1 MNKKKSSH
9 TVYAVSITDFT
20 MKKHDK
26 GEFKLLDRAVVLH
39 KSIKL
44 EMEKSITYDYH
55 LYASVH
61 PDAVECVP
69 IMTSLGYCIQ
79 VRDTPFNI
87 SDIKNSYFLS
97 DYPVVV
103 HLDLDTI
110 VLQPMDD
117 FFDMMTSTTMAKTKT
132 SLKEEDIEQFAQTST
147 MWMKHNN
154 DNTGINNKTIQ
165 WSSLLALS
173 TENKILT
180 KPEQINFMFTRD
192 YNMVQPPRKKVYQIG
207 WRAGWISCCMTKS
220 T

>member
-1 MNKKKSSH
+1 
-9 TVYAVSITDFT
+9 
-20 MKKHDK
+20 
-26 GEFKLLDRAVVLH
+26 
-39 KSIKL
+39 
-44 EMEKSITYDYH
+44 
-55 LYASVH
+55 
-61 PDAVECVP
+61 
-69 IMTSLGYCIQ
+69 
-79 VRDTPFNI
+79 
-87 SDIKNSYFLS
+87 
-97 DYPVVV
+97 
-103 HLDLDTI
+103 
-110 VLQPMDD
+110 MDD
-117 FFDMMTSTTMAKTKT
+117 FFNMMTSTTMAETKT